1 MKKNDKWEGWVSDL
15 GNNQTIH
22 LFTWKIVSF
31 FLWWQQQQS
40 LRFNFVSRLVLHQ
53 FITSLER
60 RENKKNQVR
69 SQGVGSYSYNTAH
82 TVWLLF
88 ERWMMFNAWNVLPK
102 RCNHD
107 CLPPPSWKQRA
118 RDYMKKKMEF
128 LIFWIFPKSTET
140 SRHVQIFSFFFFSS
154 SYRRQSINISRIRKA
169 SRPTTG
175 NPPPPLPVSPLYIMG
190 HILNATSRAKNKTN
204 KNGECGRTC
213 FYKRQLA
220 VSIW

>member
-175 NPPPPLPVSPLYIMG
+175 NPPPSSPSLPYILWVIFWMQR
-190 HILNATSRAKNKTN
+190 HAQKTKQTKTGN
-204 KNGECGRTC
+204 VEGRVFT
-213 FYKRQLA
+213 KG
-220 VSIW
+220 S

>member
-31 FLWWQQQQS
+31 FLWWQQQS

-118 RDYMKKKMEF
+118 RDYMKKKWNFWFFEF
-128 LIFWIFPKSTET
+128 FQNRRKRADTSKFFP
-140 SRHVQIFSFFFFSS
+140 FFSS
-154 SYRRQSINISRIRKA
+154 LLLTGGNQSISQ
-169 SRPTTG
+169 G
-175 NPPPPLPVSPLYIMG
+175 
-190 HILNATSRAKNKTN
+190 
-204 KNGECGRTC
+204 
-213 FYKRQLA
+213 
-220 VSIW
+220 

>member
-1 MKKNDKWEGWVSDL
+1 
-15 GNNQTIH
+15 
-22 LFTWKIVSF
+22 
-31 FLWWQQQQS
+31 
-40 LRFNFVSRLVLHQ
+40 
-53 FITSLER
+53 
-60 RENKKNQVR
+60 
-69 SQGVGSYSYNTAH
+69 
-82 TVWLLF
+82 
-88 ERWMMFNAWNVLPK
+88 MFNAWNVLPK

-175 NPPPPLPVSPLYIMG
+175 NPPPSSPSLSPIYYGSYFECNVTRKKQNKQKRGMWKDLFLQKAASRFHLIIICQQNTLACLSDVVYSDKQAG
-190 HILNATSRAKNKTN
+190 RKKKSLNILNHISSSKLWVK
-204 KNGECGRTC
+204 KIPFQSPGGR
-213 FYKRQLA
+213 Y
-220 VSIW
+220 